1 MVRRAGGKWPLSPNP
16 LTDTLPSGLH
26 TFKDRV
32 IHASIWVNLT
42 HLLAIFNLGHFL
54 IVQPDS
60 DPSDAGMFQRDS
72 QPGFRRKLQRSA
84 DKVSVN
90 INEISFLDI
99 YTDN

>member
-26 TFKDRV
+26 RV
-32 IHASIWVNLT
+32 INASIWVNLT

-84 DKVSVN
+84 DKVSAN